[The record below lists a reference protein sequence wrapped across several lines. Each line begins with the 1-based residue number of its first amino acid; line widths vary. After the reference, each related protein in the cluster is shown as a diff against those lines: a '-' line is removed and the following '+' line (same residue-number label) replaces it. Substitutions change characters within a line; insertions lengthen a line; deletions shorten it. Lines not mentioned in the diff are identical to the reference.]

1 MKDSLIKIRI
11 AARCEAAGRPNNED
25 NYIIS
30 SDLTQSQWG
39 FEADKEFDLSPRG
52 TLLVVCDGMGGMNA
66 GEVASEIAVRTIK
79 ECFSNEKLTDEVCKT
94 SDSIKK
100 YIENAIIAADTA
112 IKQEG
117 NTNTEH
123 KGMGST
129 IVLAWFINGKVYI
142 GWCGDSRAYCYNP
155 INGLQQ
161 LSHDHSYV
169 QELVDAGKLTADL
182 AFNHP
187 NSNVITRSLGDPNGV
202 VRPEVK
208 EFDLH
213 NNDIILLC
221 SDGLCGYVR
230 DVEIEATIKEHQTSM
245 VECRDAL
252 WSVAENAPWGDNV
265 TIELLQVISGAAVAT
280 KPKTITPEKGTKTKI
295 LKLAIVVLA
304 ILLALAIGFIAGIF
318 STSKDKNNSNEIGK
332 DTTIVQTPETTNSQ
346 TEQTQTN
353 NVTESKPVKPKQ
365 SQVTNEKKPSVQAKD
380 SVNNNPKKQISD
392 EIQKGFD
399 KLNSKKDSTKMDSTV
414 KNPKKESAD
423 TTTTNI

>member
-1 MKDSLIKIRI
+1 V
-11 AARCEAAGRPNNED
+11 ARCEAAGRPNNED

-30 SDLTQSQWG
+30 SNLTQSQWG
-39 FEADKEFDLSPRG
+39 FEADKEIDLAPRG

-66 GEVASEIAVRTIK
+66 GEVASEIAVQTIK
-79 ECFSNEKLTDEVCKT
+79 DAFSGNKLTDEICK
-94 SDSIKK
+94 SPDSIKRF
-100 YIENAIIAADTA
+100 IEQAIIDADTA
-112 IKQEG
+112 IKKEG
-117 NTNTEH
+117 NVNAEH

-129 IVLAWFINGKVYI
+129 IVLAWFINGKVYV

-155 INGLQQ
+155 VNGLQQ

-169 QELVDAGKLTADL
+169 QELVDAGKITADL

-208 EFDLH
+208 EFELH

-230 DVEIEATIKEHQTSM
+230 DAEIEATVKEHQTSM

-252 WSVAENAPWGDNV
+252 WNTAEKAPWGDNV
-265 TIELLQVISGAAVAT
+265 TIELLQVISGAAIAT
-280 KPKTITPEKGTKTKI
+280 KAKPIEKGNATKTKT
-295 LKLAIVVLA
+295 LKLIIVALSV
-304 ILLALAIGFIAGIF
+304 LLALTVGLIVGMFM
-318 STSKDKNNSNEIGK
+318 TSEDKNNSNDEIK
-332 DTTIVQTPETTNSQ
+332 DSTVVQSNETISQEENFQSETI
-346 TEQTQTN
+346 TEP
-353 NVTESKPVKPKQ
+353 KPVKPKQ
-365 SQVTNEKKPSVQAKD
+365 TQVANEKKTSVQAKNT
-380 SVNNNPKKQISD
+380 VNNSPKKQVSD

-399 KLNSKKDSTKMDSTV
+399 KLSSKIDSTKMDSTV
-414 KNPKKESAD
+414 KNPKNESAD